1 MDLQDRLHIV
11 LRDARS
17 ARYKVTDLVYDSG
30 SGEFTG
36 TVLLDGDGINYMG
49 PPENKKTPQERGTTT
64 CQINCILPPQ
74 PLLT

>member
-1 MDLQDRLHIV
+1 MPLPVRIQGKGDRISPEVDLQDRLHIV

-17 ARYKVTDLVYDSG
+17 ARYKVTDFVYDSG

-49 PPENKKTPQERGTTT
+49 TAGK
-64 CQINCILPPQ
+64 
-74 PLLT
+74 